1 MDACIGVKLHIST
14 LKSAHSVL
22 ALSDYSCPWS
32 KAEFPN
38 MDQFQLV
45 SSESDSSYFRHQT
58 IIKILRIRVGGVPVS
73 MNMLPFETLPEELKG
88 TLIPCGLT
96 KYGVLSSLVTKG
108 VETTPSPNLVL
119 WKEEWEDRYET
130 TDSLSLKSAVFSRE
144 YWVRIGSFLPI
155 LPFFKIWSLVIFKG
169 VVTTPSQLL
178 HYLSQD

>member
-1 MDACIGVKLHIST
+1 MDACIGVRLHIST
-14 LKSAHSVL
+14 LKSAQSVL
-22 ALSDYSCPWS
+22 ALSEYSCPWS

-45 SSESDSSYFRHQT
+45 SSESDSSYFRHRT

-88 TLIPCGLT
+88 TLIPCALT

-119 WKEEWEDRYET
+119 WKEEWKDRAALMERMEKADEDSILRRLDYYVPY
-130 TDSLSLKSAVFSRE
+130 VFKPKE
-144 YWVRIGSFLPI
+144 EKKLFADTEV
-155 LPFFKIWSLVIFKG
+155 
-169 VVTTPSQLL
+169 QLL
-178 HYLSQD
+178 LP

>member
-1 MDACIGVKLHIST
+1 MNACIGVKLHIST
-14 LKSAHSVL
+14 LKSAQSVL
-22 ALSDYSCPWS
+22 ALSEYSCPLS

-108 VETTPSPNLVL
+108 VETTPSPNLAL
-119 WKEEWEDRYET
+119 WKEEWEDRAALMERMEKADE
-130 TDSLSLKSAVFSRE
+130 DSILMRLDYYVPYVFKPKE
-144 YWVRIGSFLPI
+144 EKKLFADTEV
-155 LPFFKIWSLVIFKG
+155 
-169 VVTTPSQLL
+169 QLL
-178 HYLSQD
+178 LP

>member
-14 LKSAHSVL
+14 LKSAQSVL

-108 VETTPSPNLVL
+108 VETTPSPNLAL
-119 WKEEWEDRYET
+119 WKEEWEDRAALMERMEKADE
-130 TDSLSLKSAVFSRE
+130 DSILRRLDYYVPYVFKPKE
-144 YWVRIGSFLPI
+144 EKKLFADTEV
-155 LPFFKIWSLVIFKG
+155 
-169 VVTTPSQLL
+169 QLL
-178 HYLSQD
+178 LP